1 MPAKRFRTRR
11 QWSNSRLWALTGTII
26 VLSAGTITAMTGYAV
41 VLQVALVISFAGAV
55 VAWRNDRAGRVSY
68 ALDQDILLLKRNGTV
83 EQVHVST
90 IRDASLVDRMAAR
103 DLIRGL
109 MQQVQASGGS
119 KQQVNDLKERALKF
133 CTVDIGMRSLTFG
146 FGRHLIDQ
154 RPDAKHDLV
163 VLRKVDG
170 SVLVLSPVY
179 NQDMVESLNRH
190 LHAAPAEGIRHRA

>member
-41 VLQVALVISFAGAV
+41 VLQVAIVIALTGAV
-55 VAWRNDRAGRVSY
+55 IAWRNDRAGKVSY
-68 ALDQDILLLKRNGTV
+68 ALDQDHLLLKRNGTL
-83 EQVHVST
+83 EQVHVSA

-103 DLIRGL
+103 DLIRGQL
-109 MQQVQASGGS
+109 QQVQAAGAS
-119 KQQVNDLKERALKF
+119 KRDVKAAKDRALQY
-133 CTVDIGMRSLTFG
+133 CTVDIGMSSLTFG

-179 NQDMVESLNRH
+179 NQDMVESLNRQ
-190 LHAAPAEGIRHRA
+190 LHALPMEGIRHRA